1 MLISI
6 LTTGHGTHCF
16 TDRKACGAGS
26 RCNFGHYCV
35 AFCKPRPKSRD
46 GNTTDVRNGMVLIS
60 YKQPFIKMLE
70 DQITDIENGQ
80 FSAGQIQELFD
91 ATFKAGQ
98 DDGWRCRDEE
108 VRSISWIAHQASIDM
123 NNAVAMQNAP
133 WYSQEH
139 SKNTAISHLK
149 NIKGRYENLDEN
161 RICGEVSL
169 NSNLNIPSFY
179 LFNPRRFQDPTGCPD
194 GRTTIPRRDR
204 EPYGRVGQRWFR
216 WVFSWEACGQLCWGD
231 YDVGC
236 KAWSWYSSGHRWQY
250 WCVIMSDYAGLTY
263 SPRVYSGGHHCAKP
277 PKSLLRGCF
286 DSSCLK
292 NRIEDEGKEKFCETS
307 VEALKT
313 KKNNKG
319 MKSLNREVKKYCVKS
334 TVGDEQFIDSL
345 KKLERKQFQDGN
357 DNAGPKNDNRIR

>member
-1 MLISI
+1 M
-6 LTTGHGTHCF
+6 
-16 TDRKACGAGS
+16 
-26 RCNFGHYCV
+26 GHYCV
-35 AFCKPRPKSRD
+35 AFCKPRPKNRD

-70 DQITDIENGQ
+70 DQIIDIENGQ
-80 FSAGQIQELFD
+80 FSVGQIQELFD

-98 DDGWRCRDEE
+98 DDGWRCRDDE
-108 VRSISWIAHQASIDM
+108 VKDISWIAHEASIDM

-169 NSNLNIPSFY
+169 NSNLNIASFY

-194 GRTTIPRRDR
+194 GRTTAPREDR

-236 KAWSWYSSGHRWQY
+236 KAWSWYSSGHRWQF
-250 WCVIMSDYAGLTY
+250 WCVIMSDFTGLTY

-292 NRIEDEGKEKFCETS
+292 NRIEVEGKEKFCES
-307 VEALKT
+307 SLEALKSM
-313 KKNNKG
+313 KNRKA
-319 MKSLNREVKKYCVKS
+319 MKNLNREVRKYCAKF
-334 TVGDEQFIDSL
+334 TDDDDEQFIASL
-345 KKLERKQFQDGN
+345 KRFERKQFPEGN
-357 DNAGPKNDNRIR
+357 YNAGQKIFSDND